1 MFSQKV
7 RKLNDDIERY
17 RKTMEDRMSG
27 QEGTKHDQGKP
38 RLGYVIKEQ
47 FPLAL
52 IEVAKVS
59 TFGIDKYGEGNW
71 QHVATERYVDA
82 SMRHAVAKGTDDDTG
97 LLHLA
102 HEAWN
107 VLAQLELEMRG
118 AHDETKRASCCR
130 KGAN

>member
-1 MFSQKV
+1 MFSQEV
-7 RKLNDDIERY
+7 REHAAEVERY
-17 RKTMEDRMSG
+17 CEMMEKRM
-27 QEGTKHDQGKP
+27 EKPKGTKHDQGKP

-71 QHVATERYVDA
+71 QYVEKDRYVDA
-82 SMRHAVAKGTDDDTG
+82 AARHSVMRGNNPDGG
-97 LLHLA
+97 LLHLS

-107 VLAQLELEMRG
+107 VLAQLELTLRE
-118 AHDETKRASCCR
+118 DS
-130 KGAN
+130 KGEL